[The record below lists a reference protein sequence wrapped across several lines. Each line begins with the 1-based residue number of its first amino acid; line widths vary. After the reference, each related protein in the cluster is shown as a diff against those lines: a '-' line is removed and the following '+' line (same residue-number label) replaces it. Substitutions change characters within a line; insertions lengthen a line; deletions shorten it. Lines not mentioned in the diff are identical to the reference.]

1 MSLSKTIGF
10 ISGINECFNFFQWA
24 KSAMSCV
31 HSRWSNT
38 QDQKLQGELLQLQS
52 SLQCLRDTLPAKYD
66 LIDRAEWRSHERRVA
81 ELLPNLKDAVYNVDD
96 FLDEFRWYEQKV
108 ALEGNASQS
117 PFMDF
122 FDSVIQG
129 SFNKVNDVI
138 KRLYNISSQ
147 LEKMGLH
154 EVPRRFDNSLRP
166 ETSSFL
172 NEREIFGRDNEL
184 QQVMELLGVPKNG
197 TDARSKR
204 RRKNNDEST
213 STSRCNQESI
223 PVLPIVGIGGVGKT
237 TMAQHILHD
246 PRVISHFDMII
257 WICVSDDFDVKRLT
271 KEAIQSYSKKESTA
285 DHLDSL
291 QHALSEK
298 VRDKTLLII
307 LDDMWDDALRESGRC
322 WKRFCAPFS
331 NVLAQGSIMLV
342 TTRSLEVAHEVKT
355 MEPVRLEGL
364 KDDIFWNFFKICTFG
379 SSDSSDYPE
388 LERIGRNIVPKLK
401 GSPLAAKTLGR
412 LLRTSLDIA
421 HWNNIL
427 QSELWEL
434 RQHNT
439 EILPAL
445 RLSYLYLP
453 FHLKRC
459 FSFCALYPKDHLFE
473 KAGLAEIWIAEGFVE
488 PEGSIPILDI
498 GCQYFEELVN
508 RSFFQKVHG
517 NYVIHDLLHDMAQ
530 LVSKHECFILKDK
543 DDFEKVPSSVRH
555 LFILPSTN
563 FDCNLLLSLCK
574 HKKLRTLLCHR
585 SLQDKTL
592 ACVMDRWCTELQH
605 MRVIVCPYTKEL
617 PASIGKLKHLRYLK
631 ISGDCPFKSLPQEFC
646 HLYNL
651 QIFSATKCRLENL
664 PSDFNKLRNLRRFDS
679 CAFRCDPKFQ
689 THFDAINGQE
699 VGAILQNVNH
709 ICGCLTIDNIGLIRK
724 DIAAKAALK
733 NKKYLN
739 MMTLKWSSMGQ
750 QVQKLTEV
758 LQVVIPPTSLSYL
771 NLTGCPGEF
780 LPTWFH
786 PSNLPM
792 LTSLELIACHG
803 FVTIPISSMSQSI
816 DPNEIP
822 RVLTEN
828 NTGRPGIFSSL
839 NHIIIESCNKLSNL
853 DQFLQPAYLPA
864 IKTIKI
870 TKCRQLV
877 ELPTDRLGEFHCLE
891 ELEVSHCPN
900 LNDPQSLSIP
910 TLKKLKLINSWNLL
924 GDIECCSLTSL
935 VFSLW
940 HVTSIPLHVWSSSFP
955 ALQKL
960 QISDSGI
967 TGESQSSVLTSLS
980 VPGEYSSIRTFSCL
994 TDLKI
999 SSCNNLTTLDHLL
1012 SPEHQPAVEKIYV
1025 ALCSS
1030 LRTLPCEL
1038 LKDFSVLK
1046 DLKIC
1051 FCPSLKWHRRLV
1063 LPSTLQRLSLTR
1075 CGDLSPCVPSCLENL
1090 ASLVSLEITFCS
1102 IVAYIPASLWRGNL
1116 SSLRDLHI
1124 RGCEDLVSIGG
1135 AGAIAEINKVKIEG
1149 CLKLKEIEQPM
1160 SRARL

>member
-213 STSRCNQESI
+213 STSRCNQENI

-257 WICVSDDFDVKRLT
+257 WICVSDDFDGKRIT

-331 NVLAQGSIMLV
+331 NVSAQGSIMLV

-617 PASIGKLKHLRYLK
+617 PASIGKLKHLR
-631 ISGDCPFKSLPQEFC
+631 F
-646 HLYNL
+646 
-651 QIFSATKCRLENL
+651 
-664 PSDFNKLRNLRRFDS
+664 
-679 CAFRCDPKFQ
+679 FR
-689 THFDAINGQE
+689 
-699 VGAILQNVNH
+699 LQN
-709 ICGCLTIDNIGLIRK
+709 
-724 DIAAKAALK
+724 
-733 NKKYLN
+733 
-739 MMTLKWSSMGQ
+739 
-750 QVQKLTEV
+750 
-758 LQVVIPPTSLSYL
+758 
-771 NLTGCPGEF
+771 
-780 LPTWFH
+780 
-786 PSNLPM
+786 
-792 LTSLELIACHG
+792 
-803 FVTIPISSMSQSI
+803 
-816 DPNEIP
+816 
-822 RVLTEN
+822 
-828 NTGRPGIFSSL
+828 
-839 NHIIIESCNKLSNL
+839 
-853 DQFLQPAYLPA
+853 
-864 IKTIKI
+864 
-870 TKCRQLV
+870 
-877 ELPTDRLGEFHCLE
+877 
-891 ELEVSHCPN
+891 
-900 LNDPQSLSIP
+900 
-910 TLKKLKLINSWNLL
+910 
-924 GDIECCSLTSL
+924 
-935 VFSLW
+935 
-940 HVTSIPLHVWSSSFP
+940 
-955 ALQKL
+955 
-960 QISDSGI
+960 
-967 TGESQSSVLTSLS
+967 
-980 VPGEYSSIRTFSCL
+980 
-994 TDLKI
+994 
-999 SSCNNLTTLDHLL
+999 
-1012 SPEHQPAVEKIYV
+1012 
-1025 ALCSS
+1025 
-1030 LRTLPCEL
+1030 
-1038 LKDFSVLK
+1038 
-1046 DLKIC
+1046 
-1051 FCPSLKWHRRLV
+1051 
-1063 LPSTLQRLSLTR
+1063 
-1075 CGDLSPCVPSCLENL
+1075 
-1090 ASLVSLEITFCS
+1090 
-1102 IVAYIPASLWRGNL
+1102 
-1116 SSLRDLHI
+1116 
-1124 RGCEDLVSIGG
+1124 
-1135 AGAIAEINKVKIEG
+1135 AG
-1149 CLKLKEIEQPM
+1149 
-1160 SRARL
+1160 